1 MTEAKPVVYILRGDD
16 REAIE
21 AHIHAFYASLGTPDM
36 AELNITRLEGKTASL
51 NDLRSA
57 ALALPFLTEDDR
69 EQLHG
74 LLGEGEVSAT
84 VEALGPTEVV
94 ETAYPGVWW
103 VTYYGADGEVVAERI
118 EVARMPDILAAQDPD
133 MRAGLG
139 RLLGHLPEPAPEDKA
154 GDGPAIRWQDD

>member
-1 MTEAKPVVYILRGDD
+1 MEPDTALSAG
-16 REAIE
+16 A
-21 AHIHAFYASLGTPDM
+21 ASLVQEIAVSLDRLLNSGEGTV
-36 AELNITRLEGKTASL
+36 I
-51 NDLRSA
+51 DL
-57 ALALPFLTEDDR
+57 LALPFLTEDDR

-84 VEALGPTEVV
+84 VEAMGPTEVV
-94 ETAYPGVWW
+94 ETAYAGVWW

-139 RLLGHLPEPAPEDKA
+139 RLLAHLPEPAPEDKA